1 MRYPIPSTAS
11 GTALLI
17 VARTCSS
24 FGRTAS
30 GCAAI
35 YSSTDFGMLCF
46 IASFYVSASLW
57 PPISPALP
65 STPPVF
71 GGAEFGRVVGHSDI
85 SQKRR
90 SGKRGLSGSIS
101 KQRFHLFFDLFLRR
115 AIGRCGECGGEG
127 LARLRDITSG

>member
-24 FGRTAS
+24 FDRTAS

-65 STPPVF
+65 STPPAF
-71 GGAEFGRVVGHSDI
+71 GGAKCHSDI

-90 SGKRGLSGSIS
+90 SGKRGLGGSIS